1 MDDDRYKRAAEA
13 MGALAH
19 PDRLKIISIL
29 RDREMSVSEIQETL
43 QMKQSITSQ
52 NLTHMKGKGIL
63 ASRREG
69 NVVYYS
75 IKNREVLKIIACI
88 ESCLI

>member
-1 MDDDRYKRAAEA
+1 MDDERYKLAAEA
-13 MGALAH
+13 MKVIAH
-19 PDRLKIISIL
+19 PDRLKIIAIL
-29 RDREMSVSEIQETL
+29 RDKEMSVSEIQDSL

-52 NLTHMKGKGIL
+52 NLTRMKSKGIL
-63 ASRREG
+63 ESRREG

-75 IKNREVLKIIACI
+75 IKNREVLKIIGCI

>member
-1 MDDDRYKRAAEA
+1 MDDERYKMAAEA
-13 MGALAH
+13 MKAIAH
-19 PDRLKIISIL
+19 PDRLRIISIL
-29 RDREMSVSEIQETL
+29 RDGEMSVSDIQEAL

-52 NLTHMKGKGIL
+52 NLARMKSKGIL
-63 ASRREG
+63 DSCKEG

-75 IKNREVLKIIACI
+75 IKNREVLKIIGCI

>member
-1 MDDDRYKRAAEA
+1 MDDERYKRAAEA
-13 MGALAH
+13 MGAIAH
-19 PDRLKIISIL
+19 PDRLKIIAIL
-29 RDREMSVSEIQETL
+29 RSKEMSVSEIQEAL

-52 NLTHMKGKGIL
+52 NLTRMKSKGIL
-63 ASRREG
+63 ESRREG

-75 IKNREVLKIIACI
+75 IKNREVLKIIGCI